1 MNYYDIIL
9 LGYLVNLIFYLVVFV
24 VLTVVLLYTSS
35 FASPSELLNRT
46 IVNNRYKQIT
56 AALTPAQRRHR
67 ILVELATL
75 VIPFASI
82 PHLVNRLYLFH
93 TSNYNLLQA
102 SLAVQD
108 ILIQRYGLNA
118 NDFTL

>member
-24 VLTVVLLYTSS
+24 ALTVVLLYTSG

-46 IVNNRYKQIT
+46 IVNNRYKQIM

-67 ILVELATL
+67 LLVELATL
-75 VIPFASI
+75 AIPFASI
-82 PHLVNRLYLFH
+82 LHLVNRLYLFH
-93 TSNYNLLQA
+93 TNNYNLLQA
-102 SLAVQD
+102 SLAAQD